1 MSLLDDEDM
10 GEDLEDLPPPVILP
24 DKRKNGSVRKK
35 PSAVEQLANDSEDA
49 ILNYINELGGSAEY
63 AIKLYR
69 QDPMMFNGRQVGGF
83 INEFPN
89 FITDSEI
96 KARYGGGRFKIQIH
110 YKAPNG
116 KMLFGPSRTFQI
128 SGDPVLSGGEG
139 QQVVQSQD
147 INKDVLHALQ
157 KTQEQATVR
166 AERAES
172 ELREALQRPQVS
184 TGPDANELIRT
195 TMAPL
200 VAQLDAANK
209 LNAELQRQL
218 SMPRED
224 TTANKMLEKMVDGE
238 SARIITL
245 RENHNSELRQ
255 IREASREDLKREA
268 DRADRMVQS
277 MKETQTRE
285 IESIRFSMS
294 SALETQKMAYEGR
307 IASLTADIA
316 RLTTELHD
324 VKKDLKE
331 EREKKSESLEDNII
345 KMAQIKEALGAF
357 GGDGDTEA
365 KGTIEKLFDKAS
377 PLLEAVAARV
387 MTQQQPDQQ
396 MAMAHAQAQAQAH
409 AQAQRQQ
416 ALAQR
421 SQVAAKVKKKKKT
434 AIKVDPTNVALA
446 VEFLESAYRSGA
458 EPARVAQSIVS
469 VTPAD
474 VVAKIRE
481 IGIDSFLDEFTSVN
495 PNSPI
500 GTLAGRNFL
509 RNVAKI
515 LIDGESPP
523 PSNEPT
529 NS

>member
-1 MSLLDDEDM
+1 MSLLDEDEM
-10 GEDLEDLPPPVILP
+10 GEDLQDLPPPVLSE
-24 DKRKNGSVRKK
+24 KRKNGLKKK
-35 PSAVEQLANDSEDA
+35 PTAVEQLANDSEDA

-128 SGDPVLSGGEG
+128 SGDPVLSGSEG
-139 QQVVQSQD
+139 QPQVVQAQD

-157 KTQEQATVR
+157 KSQEQAAVR
-166 AERAES
+166 AERAEA

-184 TGPDANELIRT
+184 NGPDANELIRT

-200 VAQLDAANK
+200 VAQLEAANK

-218 SMPRED
+218 ATPRED

-238 SARIITL
+238 SARITVL
-245 RENHNSELRQ
+245 RENHASELRQ
-255 IREASREDLKREA
+255 LRESGREDLKREA
-268 DRADRMVQS
+268 DRADRMVQT
-277 MKETQTRE
+277 MKETHTRE

-307 IASLTADIA
+307 IASLNADIA

-324 VKKDLKE
+324 IKKDLKD
-331 EREKKSESLEDNII
+331 EREKKTESLEDNII

-357 GGDGDTEA
+357 GGDGDGEA

-387 MTQQQPDQQ
+387 MTQQQPQDQQ
-396 MAMAHAQAQAQAH
+396 MALAQAAQAQAI
-409 AQAQRQQ
+409 AQHQRQQ
-416 ALAQR
+416 ALQQR

-446 VEFLESAYRSGA
+446 VEFLESAYRSGT
-458 EPARVAQSIVS
+458 EPAKVAQSIVS

-481 IGIDSFLDEFTSVN
+481 IGIDAFLDEFTSVN

-515 LIDGESPP
+515 LIDGEQPPESPI
-523 PSNEPT
+523 SQ
-529 NS
+529 